1 MDRHYCK
8 VTAYAGYKAN
18 ERPLYFTILPTVLN
32 AYLDSP
38 VPGPDLA
45 LNAQRM
51 AQSARRKYNMRAR
64 TISSARAGKP
74 GNDDLEVLERSNTDE
89 QRHEIRYI
97 ISRWAEPEKDFFKV
111 IADDGR
117 EYTLSRNRKSDMWV
131 IEKITEKR

>member
-1 MDRHYCK
+1 MSGNYCK

-18 ERPLYFTILPTVLN
+18 ERPLYFTIKTT
-32 AYLDSP
+32 AGDALDSP
-38 VPGPDLA
+38 V
-45 LNAQRM
+45 
-51 AQSARRKYNMRAR
+51 
-64 TISSARAGKP
+64 KP
-74 GNDDLEVLERSNTDE
+74 GNDELEELDSRSNADE